1 MMTRIIRRAPCFDML
16 SFSKIFAFLLV
27 MAIASGCT
35 QIRPKPTLNSGLT
48 TQPEQSALAFASDA
62 KFGSKLTKF
71 EKQSLSA
78 AERKALEFGRAG
90 EPVMWKSDQKGVTGK
105 VIVSQPFRV
114 GKSNCRRFSHEVA
127 IKNAT
132 ESTQGT
138 ACRRNNGSWKLIE

>member
-1 MMTRIIRRAPCFDML
+1 MMTKIIRRARHFEML
-16 SFSKIFAFLLV
+16 TPSKIFAFLLV
-27 MAIASGCT
+27 TVVGSGCT
-35 QIRPKPTLNSGLT
+35 QIRPKPLLNSGLT
-48 TQPEQSALAFASDA
+48 AQPENSALAFASNA

-90 EPVMWKSDQKGVTGK
+90 EPVTWNSDQEGVTGR

-127 IKNAT
+127 IKNST
-132 ESTQGT
+132 ESIEGT